1 MQILH
6 FSDLHFGNSNATFN
20 RYQLASA
27 LTDWLNNNQ
36 TKTILVIS
44 GDVTFRGK
52 REGYRDAKD
61 FFQDIIQKCR
71 IERDNI
77 ILCPGNHDIVEG
89 SFSRFDEFS
98 YSLRQDSVFTFE
110 EQNVVRHSIENL
122 YFEVFN
128 TSFHLDRTY
137 GYIDK
142 SIVNNNGS
150 CHPTNDQWIK
160 KIAVTHHHLLGMFKE
175 DTSAI
180 RNSYKLVIYLEK
192 EDFNYLLHGHQHA
205 SQNYYIGKKPIE
217 AISARSGN
225 FPQNGY
231 FNAINR
237 YIFNEDYSEMD
248 SSVLLFEQNSDEVTI
263 QEVKR

>member
-6 FSDLHFGNSNATFN
+6 FSDLHFGNSNSTFN
-20 RYQLASA
+20 RHKLVST
-27 LTDWLNNNQ
+27 LTDWLNSNQ

-44 GDVTFRGK
+44 GDVAFRGHK
-52 REGYRDAKD
+52 AGYQDAKE
-61 FFQDIIQKCR
+61 FFQNIIHKCG

-77 ILCPGNHDIVEG
+77 ILCPGNHDIVES

-98 YSLRQDSVFTFE
+98 YSLRQDNLFTF
-110 EQNVVRHSIENL
+110 QDQHIVRHTIEDL

-128 TSFHLDRTY
+128 TSFHLDHTY

-142 SIVNNNGS
+142 SAIDSNGS
-150 CHPTNDQWIK
+150 RHSTSNKWTK
-160 KIAVTHHHLLGMFKE
+160 KIAVTHHHLLGLFKT

-180 RNSYKLVIYLEK
+180 RNSYKLVTYLDK
-192 EDFNYLLHGHQHA
+192 EDFDYLLHGHQHA

-237 YIFNEDYSEMD
+237 YIFNENCSAMN
-248 SSVLLFEQNSDEVTI
+248 SSVLLFEQNGDEVTI
-263 QEVKR
+263 QEVRK